1 MTFFV
6 AVLALELHDRDTG
19 DFLKITEIRCQHRK
33 AERQRRR
40 ADEQISERD
49 YHDERASALSAPAG
63 RVADK
68 TDYFRLA
75 DNTSGM

>member
-49 YHDERASALSAPAG
+49 YHSLTLLLPIDLARQHRGLF
-63 RVADK
+63 RVAVH
-68 TDYFRLA
+68 R
-75 DNTSGM
+75 